1 MTIDRSSGSE
11 ADAPAVD
18 VRVLAELVGPEPE
31 VIAEFLG
38 QYRSS
43 ARSLVADIRAARDA
57 GDLDA
62 IGGAAHKL
70 KSAARAIGAR
80 GLGNIAAALE
90 QAAKAG
96 QPAAVE
102 SLRSEF
108 DTAVAAVEQALGRYL
123 ATS

>member
-11 ADAPAVD
+11 ADSPAVD

-57 GDLDA
+57 GPPDA
-62 IGGAAHKL
+62 IGGAAHKT
-70 KSAARAIGAR
+70 KSDWRASGVIG
-80 GLGNIAAALE
+80 
-90 QAAKAG
+90 
-96 QPAAVE
+96 
-102 SLRSEF
+102 
-108 DTAVAAVEQALGRYL
+108 GRRDE
-123 ATS
+123 ASGGPIGMAPP